1 MLHRRINKK
10 DKTKTKKLNKKRRI
24 SLGALSINWFRVKF
38 KEITFAT
45 YKRVEE
51 VVPCALNQSIGH
63 NLDAVKQFSTGRF
76 RCALIF
82 FRIIIWLM
90 KCNGPCRSR
99 ATSGE

>member
-1 MLHRRINKK
+1 MVR
-10 DKTKTKKLNKKRRI
+10 
-24 SLGALSINWFRVKF
+24 INWFRVKF

-90 KCNGPCRSR
+90 NCNGPCRSR